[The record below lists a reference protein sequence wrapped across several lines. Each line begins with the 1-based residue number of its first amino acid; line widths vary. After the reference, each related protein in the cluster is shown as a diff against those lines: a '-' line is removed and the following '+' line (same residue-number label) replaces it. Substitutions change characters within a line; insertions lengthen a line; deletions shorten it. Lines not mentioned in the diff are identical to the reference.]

1 MWIQVTC
8 HFSFSNEHFKNQHQS
23 ILDTTIKK
31 QSTMTPSVRPTLV
44 GYLFLDSEIDCLYCT
59 LIFPKLFVLFAIQ
72 VGMDSG

>member
-8 HFSFSNEHFKNQHQS
+8 HFAFLNEHFKNQHQS
-23 ILDTTIKK
+23 ILDTTIKS
-31 QSTMTPSVRPTLV
+31 STMTPSVRPTLM
-44 GYLFLDSEIDCLYCT
+44 GYLFLDSEIDCLYCS